1 MDINEAKK
9 KEVELVAKGAKLEK
23 ALAEADTYEEQQT
36 ALKALRKND
45 RALDRL
51 VNLIEMEMEKSE
63 RAEEK
68 KNMDNVRLK
77 EEIGGKQ
84 EPDEEKDT
92 LISPECGCKEV
103 DEVGKN
109 LYKCVQC
116 KEILE
121 DDGK

>member
-51 VNLIEMEMEKSE
+51 VNLIEREMEMSE
-63 RAEEK
+63 RAEER

-92 LISPECGCKEV
+92 LICPECGGDV
-103 DEVGKN
+103 DEIGKN